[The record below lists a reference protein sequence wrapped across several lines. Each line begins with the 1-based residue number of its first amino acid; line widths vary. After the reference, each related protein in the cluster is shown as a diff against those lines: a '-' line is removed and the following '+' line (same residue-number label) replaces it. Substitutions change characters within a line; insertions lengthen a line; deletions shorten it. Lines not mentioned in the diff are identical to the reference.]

1 MDDDDLMD
9 RLRSSLPQMA
19 GIGAVVGF
27 DLGEQ
32 GIWLVDARCLPPL
45 IIDSDT
51 EADCLIRCTAENLLR
66 ILDGKL
72 DPMLA
77 YTLGKIKIKGS
88 MGVAMKLVSAIG

>member
-1 MDDDDLMD
+1 MD
-9 RLRSSLPQMA
+9 RLRASLPQMA

-32 GIWLVDARCLPPL
+32 GVWLVDARRMPPEFV
-45 IIDSDT
+45 DAETD
-51 EADCLIRCTAENLLR
+51 ADCLVRCSAENLMR
-66 ILDGKL
+66 ILEGKL

-77 YTLGKIKIKGS
+77 YTLGKIKLKGS